1 MEANNV
7 KEIIRRELPGIIRT
21 DPDFRDFV
29 LSLTRGEYADKP
41 STESRFDQIM
51 ARLERDSAE
60 DRRKWD
66 ENQRKWDENQ
76 RKWDEN
82 QRKWDEFIAE
92 DRRKWDEN
100 QRKWDEFIA
109 EDRRKWDESR
119 AESEQKWKQNAIE
132 HERMFRRIDSGI
144 SALGARWGIQSET
157 SFRNGL
163 KAILEQSFDVEV
175 VNYLDYDE
183 EGKVFGRPDQVEMD
197 IIIKNGT
204 LILCEIKSSMSR
216 SDMYVFGRK
225 VEFYEEKHTR
235 KADRRLVISPMVEEK
250 AIAVAQKLGIEVY
263 SHGDEVTGL

>member
-66 ENQRKWDENQ
+66 ENQRKWDE
-76 RKWDEN
+76 
-82 QRKWDEFIAE
+82 FIAE
-92 DRRKWDEN
+92 DR
-100 QRKWDEFIA
+100 RKWDEFIA

-119 AESEQKWKQNAIE
+119 AESDQKWEQNAAE